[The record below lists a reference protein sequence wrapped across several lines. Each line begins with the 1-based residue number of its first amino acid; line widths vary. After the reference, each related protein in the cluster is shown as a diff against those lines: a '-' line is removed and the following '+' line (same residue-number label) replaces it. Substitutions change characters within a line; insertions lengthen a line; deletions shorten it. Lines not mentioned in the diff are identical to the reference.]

1 MSLSQAKKWILM
13 EESVLESKTGAEET
27 MGKTKENSRHLK
39 LQDSTNLLTA
49 FWSYEGRGNT
59 LK

>member
-13 EESVLESKTGAEET
+13 EESVLESKTGAQET

-49 FWSYEGRGNT
+49 FWS
-59 LK
+59 